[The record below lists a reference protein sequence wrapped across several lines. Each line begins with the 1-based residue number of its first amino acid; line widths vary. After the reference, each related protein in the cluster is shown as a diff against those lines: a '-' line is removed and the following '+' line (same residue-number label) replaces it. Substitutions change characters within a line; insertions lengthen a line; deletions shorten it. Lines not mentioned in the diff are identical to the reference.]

1 MADQN
6 GNHPNL
12 ELLIAQAVQRALA
25 ERDEANIPHPDHN
38 AHLEE
43 IKKLKEEMEQLRK
56 KQAGYWTLT
65 FPKQFKL
72 PHVGEYDGKGDPEEH
87 LACFENAALLH
98 KYSDPIKCRAF
109 LTTLIGPAQQWFNT
123 LRAGEIKEFK
133 YFSKSFLHHFASSK
147 KHPTTTFSL
156 FAIKQREHENLR
168 AYIRRFSALALE
180 VPMATPDLLISA
192 FMQGL
197 DTKDFLKSLIKRPPE
212 TYEELLARAE
222 KYVNMEEIQVSRAA
236 VKRERPKSPKG
247 NRVPSNGTGMGQP
260 FRPALLGEF
269 SSFTP
274 LRMSKVRALQIC
286 DDRKLTQRPPWTEK
300 GPRNRES
307 DKYCHFHNEYGHIT
321 ENCRQLDQEI
331 ERIIQQHAELK
342 NILTRQEGY
351 RPNKRQQERPR
362 QRARTAPP
370 HEDFNHPNQGQPDD
384 DRAHQR
390 PAPPAR
396 GIINMISGGP
406 TDGDSNRARKTSSR
420 KLINMEIGNQIFH
433 TGPTLSFGPED
444 LKGVSSNHNDAL
456 VIRATV
462 ANYDVARIFVDSGS
476 SVNVLFQEAI
486 NQMDLGQ
493 YKMEPVVTSLFG
505 FTGHAI
511 RPVGL
516 VHLPLTLGKNN
527 TRKTRIVSFIIVD
540 APSAYNAILGRP
552 AMTTFMAVASALH
565 QKMKFPVGNEV
576 GEVQGD
582 QVISRKCYVEEVRIE
597 QKVARTDNVDRP
609 GISVSDLV
617 GVHREISEHKLNV
630 IKGYRP
636 IIQKKRHFGPEKDAV
651 IKEQVDELLKV
662 GHIEEIHFPTWLSNI
677 VLVPKSTGKWRMCVD
692 FRDLNK
698 ACPKDCYPLP
708 RIDQLVD
715 STAGHELL
723 SFLDAYQGYHQIP
736 LAKEDKDKVSFVTST
751 GTYCYVVMPFGLKNA
766 GATYQRL
773 MDKVFEQQIG
783 KNIEVYVDDIL
794 IKTRTADQ
802 FITDLAQTFQT
813 LRNYQLKLNPSK
825 CTFGVRAGKFLGYM
839 VTRRGIE
846 ENPEKVQAIISMSS
860 PRNVQEVQRL
870 TGRITALARFIS
882 RSADKSLS
890 LFKALRKTK
899 NFEWNEESEKA
910 FQDLKT
916 YLKQLPVLN
925 KPIPGEE
932 LFLYLAVTPR
942 AASSV
947 LVRKDGA
954 NHQPVYFVSHVL
966 KGAELN
972 YLTQEKLALA
982 LVITA
987 RKLRPYFLSH
997 PITVLTNSVLGKI
1010 ETNPDASGRLVRWI
1024 TELSEYDLNFEPR
1037 TAIKAQAL
1045 ADFLAETVQL
1055 EQEELWKIFVDGSS
1069 CQSGS
1074 GAGIVIISPWGEET
1088 NISIRLDFRA
1098 SNNEAEYE
1106 ALLLGLKAAR
1116 NLGISRATLY
1126 SDSQLAIQQSNG
1138 KFEIKDDKMR
1148 KYAKALDTA
1157 KEGFTELNLELISRA
1172 ENIKADHLACLAS
1185 ALNDRPDPIVAGR
1198 ELVSQLET
1206 LDDMLTQVPEG
1217 DWRYDIH
1224 TYLTKK
1230 ELPNDNKKAKEV
1242 KRRALRFVMIDQNLF
1257 KRSFSQPLLKCLGP
1271 DEANYV
1277 LREIHEGSCG
1287 SHLGSLA
1294 LARKAL
1300 LAGFFWPTMRKD
1312 SSDLVH
1318 SFYNCQRHANLQ
1330 WRPAEYMKAVVAAC
1344 PFDQWGMD
1352 IVGPFPVSTGQRK
1365 FLLVAVD
1372 YFSKWVEAEP
1382 LAKITENEVLNFLWK
1397 NIVCRFGI
1405 PRRLV
1410 SDNGRQFCGSK
1421 V

>member
-56 KQAGYWTLT
+56 KQAGYLATTIRNIPFTQEILDADL
-65 FPKQFKL
+65 PKKFKL

-87 LACFENAALLH
+87 LARFENAALLH

-133 YFSKSFLHHFASSK
+133 DFSKSFLHHFASSK

-197 DTKDFLKSLIKRPPE
+197 DTKDFLKSLIKRSPE

-300 GPRNRES
+300 GPRNREP
-307 DKYCHFHNEYGHIT
+307 DKYCLFHNEYGHIT
-321 ENCRQLDQEI
+321 ENYRQLDQEI

-362 QRARTAPP
+362 PRARTAPP

-456 VIRATV
+456 VIRAIV

-511 RPVGL
+511 QPVGL

-565 QKMKFPVGNEV
+565 QKIKFSVGNEV
-576 GEVQGD
+576 GEMQGD

-609 GISVSDLV
+609 GISGMEKINLIEDTSVTTEEETAEVIIYPPFGVVKIARTLETELKRTLLECLQKNKDIFAWSVSDLV
-617 GVHREISEHKLNV
+617 GVRREISEHKLNV

-636 IIQKKRHFGPEKDAV
+636 IIQKKRYFGPEKDAV
-651 IKEQVDELLKV
+651 IKEQVDELLKA
-662 GHIEEIHFPTWLSNI
+662 GNIEEIHFPTWLSNI
-677 VLVPKSTGKWRMCVD
+677 VLVPKPTGKWRMCVD

-736 LAKEDKDKVSFVTST
+736 LAKEDKDKVSFVT
-751 GTYCYVVMPFGLKNA
+751 
-766 GATYQRL
+766 
-773 MDKVFEQQIG
+773 
-783 KNIEVYVDDIL
+783 
-794 IKTRTADQ
+794 
-802 FITDLAQTFQT
+802 
-813 LRNYQLKLNPSK
+813 
-825 CTFGVRAGKFLGYM
+825 
-839 VTRRGIE
+839 
-846 ENPEKVQAIISMSS
+846 
-860 PRNVQEVQRL
+860 
-870 TGRITALARFIS
+870 
-882 RSADKSLS
+882 
-890 LFKALRKTK
+890 
-899 NFEWNEESEKA
+899 
-910 FQDLKT
+910 
-916 YLKQLPVLN
+916 
-925 KPIPGEE
+925 
-932 LFLYLAVTPR
+932 
-942 AASSV
+942 
-947 LVRKDGA
+947 
-954 NHQPVYFVSHVL
+954 
-966 KGAELN
+966 
-972 YLTQEKLALA
+972 
-982 LVITA
+982 
-987 RKLRPYFLSH
+987 
-997 PITVLTNSVLGKI
+997 
-1010 ETNPDASGRLVRWI
+1010 
-1024 TELSEYDLNFEPR
+1024 
-1037 TAIKAQAL
+1037 
-1045 ADFLAETVQL
+1045 
-1055 EQEELWKIFVDGSS
+1055 
-1069 CQSGS
+1069 
-1074 GAGIVIISPWGEET
+1074 
-1088 NISIRLDFRA
+1088 
-1098 SNNEAEYE
+1098 
-1106 ALLLGLKAAR
+1106 
-1116 NLGISRATLY
+1116 
-1126 SDSQLAIQQSNG
+1126 
-1138 KFEIKDDKMR
+1138 
-1148 KYAKALDTA
+1148 
-1157 KEGFTELNLELISRA
+1157 
-1172 ENIKADHLACLAS
+1172 
-1185 ALNDRPDPIVAGR
+1185 
-1198 ELVSQLET
+1198 
-1206 LDDMLTQVPEG
+1206 
-1217 DWRYDIH
+1217 
-1224 TYLTKK
+1224 
-1230 ELPNDNKKAKEV
+1230 
-1242 KRRALRFVMIDQNLF
+1242 
-1257 KRSFSQPLLKCLGP
+1257 
-1271 DEANYV
+1271 
-1277 LREIHEGSCG
+1277 
-1287 SHLGSLA
+1287 
-1294 LARKAL
+1294 
-1300 LAGFFWPTMRKD
+1300 
-1312 SSDLVH
+1312 
-1318 SFYNCQRHANLQ
+1318 
-1330 WRPAEYMKAVVAAC
+1330 
-1344 PFDQWGMD
+1344 
-1352 IVGPFPVSTGQRK
+1352 
-1365 FLLVAVD
+1365 
-1372 YFSKWVEAEP
+1372 
-1382 LAKITENEVLNFLWK
+1382 
-1397 NIVCRFGI
+1397 
-1405 PRRLV
+1405 
-1410 SDNGRQFCGSK
+1410 
-1421 V
+1421 

>member
-1 MADQN
+1 
-6 GNHPNL
+6 
-12 ELLIAQAVQRALA
+12 
-25 ERDEANIPHPDHN
+25 
-38 AHLEE
+38 
-43 IKKLKEEMEQLRK
+43 
-56 KQAGYWTLT
+56 
-65 FPKQFKL
+65 
-72 PHVGEYDGKGDPEEH
+72 
-87 LACFENAALLH
+87 
-98 KYSDPIKCRAF
+98 
-109 LTTLIGPAQQWFNT
+109 
-123 LRAGEIKEFK
+123 
-133 YFSKSFLHHFASSK
+133 
-147 KHPTTTFSL
+147 
-156 FAIKQREHENLR
+156 
-168 AYIRRFSALALE
+168 
-180 VPMATPDLLISA
+180 
-192 FMQGL
+192 
-197 DTKDFLKSLIKRPPE
+197 
-212 TYEELLARAE
+212 
-222 KYVNMEEIQVSRAA
+222 
-236 VKRERPKSPKG
+236 
-247 NRVPSNGTGMGQP
+247 
-260 FRPALLGEF
+260 
-269 SSFTP
+269 
-274 LRMSKVRALQIC
+274 
-286 DDRKLTQRPPWTEK
+286 
-300 GPRNRES
+300 
-307 DKYCHFHNEYGHIT
+307 
-321 ENCRQLDQEI
+321 
-331 ERIIQQHAELK
+331 
-342 NILTRQEGY
+342 
-351 RPNKRQQERPR
+351 
-362 QRARTAPP
+362 
-370 HEDFNHPNQGQPDD
+370 
-384 DRAHQR
+384 
-390 PAPPAR
+390 
-396 GIINMISGGP
+396 
-406 TDGDSNRARKTSSR
+406 
-420 KLINMEIGNQIFH
+420 
-433 TGPTLSFGPED
+433 
-444 LKGVSSNHNDAL
+444 
-456 VIRATV
+456 
-462 ANYDVARIFVDSGS
+462 
-476 SVNVLFQEAI
+476 
-486 NQMDLGQ
+486 
-493 YKMEPVVTSLFG
+493 
-505 FTGHAI
+505 
-511 RPVGL
+511 
-516 VHLPLTLGKNN
+516 
-527 TRKTRIVSFIIVD
+527 
-540 APSAYNAILGRP
+540 
-552 AMTTFMAVASALH
+552 MTTFMAVASALH

-609 GISVSDLV
+609 GIFGMEKINLIEDTSVTTEEETEEVIISPPFGVVKIARTLETELKRTLLECLQKNKDVFAWSVSDLV
-617 GVHREISEHKLNV
+617 GVRREISEHKLNV

-636 IIQKKRHFGPEKDAV
+636 IIQKKRHLGPEKDA
-651 IKEQVDELLKV
+651 
-662 GHIEEIHFPTWLSNI
+662 
-677 VLVPKSTGKWRMCVD
+677 
-692 FRDLNK
+692 
-698 ACPKDCYPLP
+698 
-708 RIDQLVD
+708 
-715 STAGHELL
+715 
-723 SFLDAYQGYHQIP
+723 GYHQIP

-846 ENPEKVQAIISMSS
+846 ANPEKFQAIISMSS

-890 LFKALRKTK
+890 FFKALRKTK

-972 YLTQEKLALA
+972 YLTQEKLTLA

-1010 ETNPDASGRLVRWI
+1010 ATNPDASGRLVRWI
-1024 TELSEYDLNFEPR
+1024 TELSEYNLKFEPR

-1098 SNNEAEYE
+1098 SNNEEEYE

-1126 SDSQLAIQQSNG
+1126 FDSQLAIQQSNG

-1172 ENIKADHLACLAS
+1172 ENIKADHLARLAS

-1206 LDDMLTQVPEG
+1206 LDYMLTQVPEG
-1217 DWRYDIH
+1217 YWRYDIH

-1242 KRRALRFVMIDQNLF
+1242 KRRALRFVMIDQILF

-1271 DEANYV
+1271 DEANYTPQIWFI
-1277 LREIHEGSCG
+1277 RAII
-1287 SHLGSLA
+1287 A
-1294 LARKAL
+1294 
-1300 LAGFFWPTMRKD
+1300 KD
-1312 SSDLVH
+1312 TLTYSGDLQ
-1318 SFYNCQRHANLQ
+1318 N
-1330 WRPAEYMKAVVAAC
+1330 
-1344 PFDQWGMD
+1344 
-1352 IVGPFPVSTGQRK
+1352 T
-1365 FLLVAVD
+1365 
-1372 YFSKWVEAEP
+1372 
-1382 LAKITENEVLNFLWK
+1382 
-1397 NIVCRFGI
+1397 
-1405 PRRLV
+1405 
-1410 SDNGRQFCGSK
+1410 
-1421 V
+1421 